1 MQLKLA
7 MPYIKNKLFEI
18 AKELN
23 EFKFQK
29 NLKIEFLKEEKVLN
43 QIFVDPWLD
52 SYKQVFDDVTIDKLL
67 DKHDTDLFAAIYNL
81 THEGLSWSLQPILR
95 H

>member
-23 EFKFQK
+23 EFKFQQ
-29 NLKIEFLKEEKVLN
+29 NLKIEFLKE
-43 QIFVDPWLD
+43 
-52 SYKQVFDDVTIDKLL
+52 
-67 DKHDTDLFAAIYNL
+67 
-81 THEGLSWSLQPILR
+81 
-95 H
+95 